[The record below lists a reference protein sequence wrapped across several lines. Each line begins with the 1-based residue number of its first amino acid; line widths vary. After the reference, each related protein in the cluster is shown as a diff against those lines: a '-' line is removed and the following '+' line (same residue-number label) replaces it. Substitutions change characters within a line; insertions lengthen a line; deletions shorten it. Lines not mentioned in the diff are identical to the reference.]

1 MMQTFTNWEM
11 GICDG
16 FGQWDL
22 IKQFEVSE
30 DSGPTSM
37 REAVAAAN
45 ELNILFYFILCRA
58 ACFRG
63 WPYYSSTH
71 Y

>member
-11 GICDG
+11 AICDG

-30 DSGPTSM
+30 DYGPTSM

-45 ELNILFYFILCRA
+45 EINILFYVELLALEGGFIS
-58 ACFRG
+58 
-63 WPYYSSTH
+63 YSSTH

>member
-1 MMQTFTNWEM
+1 MMRTFTNWEM
-11 GICDG
+11 AICDG

-30 DSGPTSM
+30 DYGPTSM

-45 ELNILFYFILCRA
+45 ERNILFYFM
-58 ACFRG
+58 
-63 WPYYSSTH
+63 
-71 Y
+71 